1 MSDFLPI
8 IRSNDEERV
17 HNRIMIGEPVDELRP
32 LILLSFLL
40 GSGFERLS
48 KALCLLS
55 NRCGLCM
62 RADGLYGDG
71 TL

>member
-17 HNRIMIGEPVDELRP
+17 HNRIMIGEPVDELLP

-48 KALCLLS
+48 
-55 NRCGLCM
+55 
-62 RADGLYGDG
+62 
-71 TL
+71 